1 MVMHIF
7 LLGFMGSGKTSV
19 GITLA
24 RRLSMPFYDTDE
36 MLVKEAGR
44 SIAQIFAEEGESKFR
59 ERETQTL
66 RQLMKHAQAVVAT
79 GGGILLRKENRSL
92 IKKGYPI
99 VLNASQT
106 TVIDRLKHE
115 KGERPLLSSPAWQET
130 LKALYAE
137 RKSLYDAIPHRI
149 DTDGKTIEDIVSE
162 IATLVL
168 PVAKEKT

>member
-1 MVMHIF
+1 
-7 LLGFMGSGKTSV
+7 
-19 GITLA
+19 
-24 RRLSMPFYDTDE
+24 MPFYDTDE

-79 GGGILLRKENRSL
+79 GGGILLKKVNRSV

-106 TVIDRLKHE
+106 TIIDRLKHDE
-115 KGERPLLSSPAWQET
+115 KDKRPLLSSPAWQET

-137 RKSLYDAIPHRI
+137 RKSLYDTIPHRI
-149 DTDGKTIEDIVSE
+149 DTDGKTIEEIVSE